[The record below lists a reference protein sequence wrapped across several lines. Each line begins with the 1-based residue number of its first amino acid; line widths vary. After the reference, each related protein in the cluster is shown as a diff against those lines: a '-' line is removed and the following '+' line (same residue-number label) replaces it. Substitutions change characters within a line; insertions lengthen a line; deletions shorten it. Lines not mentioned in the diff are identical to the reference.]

1 MCWAVV
7 RVTIYYCGNLEL
19 QLIKWSVPTLFH
31 WGILTLKDD
40 AQFVCYRAKLRVTQH
55 QNFSHVI
62 PNFASI
68 MFYDMELDLNK
79 YSNSK
84 EKISFQIFWKTGQS
98 DSIRPYCERHGDFM
112 FTSQSEAFGGTH
124 FILSLTW
131 LLSSLVQSGLH
142 KESISCSST
151 SLSPSLPLTS

>member
-1 MCWAVV
+1 MF
-7 RVTIYYCGNLEL
+7 
-19 QLIKWSVPTLFH
+19 QLLFH

-84 EKISFQIFWKTGQS
+84 EKISFQIFWKT
-98 DSIRPYCERHGDFM
+98 SILEGYEDDFCAI
-112 FTSQSEAFGGTH
+112 FYISICCPKVAQVFSSK
-124 FILSLTW
+124 LSLVW
-131 LLSSLVQSGLH
+131 
-142 KESISCSST
+142 SIGNLIILYSIFVYQMSIFEGYRAFA
-151 SLSPSLPLTS
+151 